1 MSVTDLCPGCLR
13 FVSFN
18 FFSKTGGLTETKL
31 QVEPLWD
38 GVMEVCA
45 WVLGHMTKMAAILIY
60 IVKSL

>member
-13 FVSFN
+13 FISFN

-31 QVEPLWD
+31 QVENESLCMGTGSHDQD
-38 GVMEVCA
+38 G
-45 WVLGHMTKMAAILIY
+45 GHTYIY